1 VVFTLGLTETW
12 MSLQDGVVYP
22 VAPGVVA
29 GSMDESQHAFKN
41 FNYTEVMIDLAAWF
55 IRHREQKNYF

>member
-1 VVFTLGLTETW
+1 